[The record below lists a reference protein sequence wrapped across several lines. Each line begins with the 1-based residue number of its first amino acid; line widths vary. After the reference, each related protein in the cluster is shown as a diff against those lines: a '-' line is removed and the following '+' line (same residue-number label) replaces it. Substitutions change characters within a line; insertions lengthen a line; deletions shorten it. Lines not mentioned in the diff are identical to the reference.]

1 MKQRFVLWLL
11 CICLLLLSA
20 CGAAPGETDATAGTA
35 GTPSPTLTTTAPE
48 TTEAA
53 PVYALTPGPALCFN
67 GGETVE
73 TVRLE
78 DAVLL
83 SADRLAALGEG
94 VPETE
99 TGTDGT
105 PILSL
110 TLWEHSLRC
119 RAEDPAAELDGEP
132 LELARPAIYQEGQWY
147 LPLESA
153 AAAFGCALY
162 PQEGEDGLLLLRPAE
177 GQPLWFGGRALG
189 PSLVCGEVPYFRL
202 SALTEA
208 LGGKFRDR
216 VSAAVAAVGEH
227 RLRFYPGEL
236 RFEADGEKRELPLP
250 TLLLEGEWLVPVR
263 PAAEALGL
271 RELEDEAGL
280 IFSGIEAR
288 ETKLFLDGTEIPG
301 CGLADGPLLL
311 RLSDA
316 GAALKGSLLSG
327 NEEQELVY
335 RGRSVT
341 LREGDAVLR
350 VGEEEIPLPAP
361 IYADGPDWY
370 CPASELLQALGLT
383 ELQDPELD
391 QIYYTRIVRHEEL
404 PEGFKVPVFMY
415 HAVSD
420 YLWGIPELFV
430 SPSKMEE
437 QLKAVVDGGYTPI
450 TFEDLDRIAEIEKP
464 VLLTFDDGYD
474 DNYSE
479 LFPLLKKYNVKVTIF
494 VIVDSI
500 GGNHKMTEEQ
510 IRELSDSGLV
520 SIQSHTMSHNFLNEM
535 YTDRLKHEHYD
546 SMIALA
552 RITGKQPFVLCY
564 PTGKN
569 SWASRQTTKEYYEYG
584 LCMSGPCWVT
594 GADPYLIY
602 RYYVPRNLSLESFKA
617 YLG

>member
-1 MKQRFVLWLL
+1 MKRCLIFLLL
-11 CICLLLLSA
+11 CGCLLLCA
-20 CGAAPGETDATAGTA
+20 CGAEPGETAGTA
-35 GTPSPTLTTTAPE
+35 APTLPSLSTAAPE

-53 PVYALTPGPALCFN
+53 PVYELTPGPALRFN
-67 GGETVE
+67 GGDALE

-83 SADRLAALGEG
+83 AAEELAALGG
-94 VPETE
+94 GQAETE
-99 TGTDGT
+99 TGSDGT
-105 PILSL
+105 PVLSL
-110 TLWEHSLRC
+110 RLWDHSLRC
-119 RAEDPAAELDGEP
+119 RAEDAAAELDGEA
-132 LELARPAIYQEGQWY
+132 LELDRPAIVQEGKWY
-147 LPLESA
+147 LPLRSA

-162 PQEGEDGLLLLRPAE
+162 PREEGEELLLRPAA
-177 GQPLWFGGRALG
+177 GQPLWFGGTPLG
-189 PSLVCGEVPYFRL
+189 PCLLCGEVPYFRL

-216 VSAAVAAVGEH
+216 VSAATAAVGEH
-227 RLRFYPGEL
+227 RLRFYPGEP
-236 RFEADGEKRELPLP
+236 RFEADGEKLPLP
-250 TLLLEGEWLVPVR
+250 LPALLLGGEWLVPVR

-280 IFSGIEAR
+280 VFSAVEPR
-288 ETKLFLDGTEIPG
+288 ETKLFLDGAGTQAY
-301 CGLADGPLLL
+301 GLPDGPLLL
-311 RLSDA
+311 RLRDA
-316 GAALKGSLLSG
+316 AAALKGSLLSG
-327 NEEQELVY
+327 QDGQELVWQAH
-335 RGRSVT
+335 SLT
-341 LREGDAVLR
+341 LKAGERVLLAD
-350 VGEEEIPLPAP
+350 GEELPLPVP
-361 IYADGPDWY
+361 VCADGSDWY

-383 ELQDPELD
+383 ELRDPELD
-391 QIYYTRIVRHEEL
+391 QIYYTKIVRHEEL
-404 PEGFKVPVFMY
+404 PEGYSVPVFMY

-420 YLWGIPELFV
+420 AIWGIPELFV
-430 SPSKMEE
+430 SPSRLEE
-437 QLKAVVDGGYTPI
+437 QLKAIVEGGYTPI
-450 TFEDLDRIAEIEKP
+450 TFEDLDRVAEIEKP
-464 VLLTFDDGYD
+464 VMLTFDDGYD
-474 DNYSE
+474 DNYTE
-479 LFPLLKKYNVKVTIF
+479 LFPLLKKYNVKATIF

-500 GGNHKMTEEQ
+500 GGRHKMTEAQ

-535 YTDRLKHEHYD
+535 YPDRLKHEHYD

-552 RITGKQPFVLCY
+552 RLTGKQPFVLCY